1 MVFGYP
7 SFPYVNLAQ
16 NGYSNQGVD
25 VSGLLSGVY
34 VVAIIS
40 TDGEV
45 YYEKVLKTQS
55 KKDTK

>member
-1 MVFGYP
+1 M
-7 SFPYVNLAQ
+7 NLAQ

-45 YYEKVLKTQS
+45 YYEKVIKV
-55 KKDTK
+55 TK